1 MKLAIELRPG
11 EGGMDAKLLIANQ
24 TKIYLKYAERNGLK
38 AEITGEDEG

>member
-24 TKIYLKYAERNGLK
+24 TKIYLKYAENHGLK
-38 AEITGEDEG
+38 SEITDEGEG

>member
-11 EGGMDAKLLIANQ
+11 EGGMDAKLLLTNQ
-24 TKIYLKYAERNGLK
+24 SKIYLKYAEKHNLK